1 MVQSIPQSPPSP
13 AAAASPAADLAAI
26 YAALLDPNLSPLEI
40 AAKFHL
46 DLGDLLELVSRP
58 DLQRRVQALEA
69 LVELRLRLIVP
80 EARLSTIRALKEQV
94 DDAKTDPVE
103 RRRACALLL
112 RALNR
117 PSNNGSSS
125 HSTSDLPHPT
135 SSRPTPKSTPGDS
148 VCPTEIPFLVIDALR
163 QNDDPEPDAGLATL
177 HAFLDRDASLGPD
190 DEDAGLRTLE
200 EFIEDPPEPLAPLL
214 RAGRLAFHKPVY
226 YDNKITQTVTVYPRA
241 SRLPP
246 PPDTQAS
253 QDFHFEL
260 ACQQRGP
267 MERNWLIRGITTKA
281 ASAPSP
287 AADSSDAG
295 SPRLNRNGH
304 GAIDSS

>member
-1 MVQSIPQSPPSP
+1 VVQSVAQYPPAPVP
-13 AAAASPAADLAAI
+13 AAAAPPVADLAAI

-46 DLGDLLELVSRP
+46 DLADLLELVSRP
-58 DLQRRVQALEA
+58 DLQRRVEALEA

-80 EARLSTIRALKEQV
+80 EARLSAIRALKDQV
-94 DDAKTDPVE
+94 DDARTDPVE

-117 PSNNGSSS
+117 PSNNGSASS
-125 HSTSDLPHPT
+125 HPASDISDIPHIPHPP
-135 SSRPTPKSTPGDS
+135 SGLPTPKSTPGNS

-214 RAGRLAFHKPVY
+214 SAGRLAFHKPSY
-226 YDNKITQTVTVYPRA
+226 HDNKILQTVTVYPRA
-241 SRLPP
+241 SRLPA
-246 PPDTQAS
+246 PPDTPTS

-267 MERNWLIRGITTKA
+267 MERNWLIRGITTEA
-281 ASAPSP
+281 AQQTV
-287 AADSSDAG
+287 DSS
-295 SPRLNRNGH
+295 
-304 GAIDSS
+304 